1 MTIGNSGM
9 LWREACKHGSGEA
22 GAARRLGLEWQQQ
35 FVDFGAVE
43 LINFRCPRC
52 NQRDFSLHFSFADHE
67 SRN

>member
-1 MTIGNSGM
+1 MTIGSSGM
-9 LWREACKHGSGEA
+9 LWREACKHDKREA
-22 GAARRLGLEWQQQ
+22 GAARRLRLECNGE

-52 NQRDFSLHFSFADHE
+52 NQRDFSLHLSFADHE